1 MRHYDKEQRL
11 YLDFQENANFIKAMM
26 KRYMLCS
33 GIWREDYNEIIGTE
47 FHDIDIEWHDEY
59 LKFDGDTFEIFIE
72 TIRGELVK
80 EIFLYSDFLKWEEKR
95 KNK

>member
-1 MRHYDKEQRL
+1 MKNYNKEQRL

-26 KRYMLCS
+26 KRYMLYS
-33 GIWREDYNEIIGTE
+33 GIWRKDYRKIIGTE

-59 LKFDGDTFEIFIE
+59 LKFDGFEIFIE
-72 TIRGELVK
+72 TNMGELVK
-80 EIFLYSDFLKWEEKR
+80 EIFFYSDFLKWEEKR